1 MLVQR
6 EHIAAV
12 RYNIKSELTDL
23 YQLQPFHMVRN
34 KCRIRDKISP
44 LPTGRFAL
52 PYQLQPFH
60 MVRNKCRIRDK
71 ISPLPTGRFALPSIP
86 KNDDDDVASQ
96 SSGCG
101 SNTEL

>member
-23 YQLQPFHMVRN
+23 
-34 KCRIRDKISP
+34 
-44 LPTGRFAL
+44 
-52 PYQLQPFH
+52 YQLQPFH